1 MKSKGFFFIIIT
13 ANSYFL
19 TQWNPRFN
27 TKEVLALLSNDI
39 KKMEFTFCW
48 LVNFAMQFFKIH
60 IFHRWFLF
68 WFAFF
73 RHSFFICFF
82 EDWLVIKA
90 PHYDH
95 KPRDVIK
102 HHLLL
107 IFASICMW
115 IRALVFRRL
124 LSWQKITW
132 EDLHHNVH
140 KPLVWRHARC
150 STQKSS
156 RLARFLS
163 VYKCP

>member
-1 MKSKGFFFIIIT
+1 MQRETKNKS
-13 ANSYFL
+13 
-19 TQWNPRFN
+19 
-27 TKEVLALLSNDI
+27 
-39 KKMEFTFCW
+39 
-48 LVNFAMQFFKIH
+48 
-60 IFHRWFLF
+60 
-68 WFAFF
+68 FAFF

-140 KPLVWRHARC
+140 KPLVQLMPRAAPL

-156 RLARFLS
+156 RLARFLYINVLKKKPLMDGLIRDFEECFPEFFACQS
-163 VYKCP
+163 CSSIIQHCSF